1 MRRRMWPM
9 WLAALLLAFSAMTYG
24 QDSPA
29 QLDLLT
35 RPESEAGPTVVWVS
49 MFVIDIGGIDGVAQ
63 TFDASVYVR
72 LRWKDPRL
80 AHDDS
85 GRRRLPLAEVWH
97 PKTMFLN
104 QAGILRPSLPMV
116 VRVEQDGTAEYRQ
129 RYVGPFSQP
138 LDLEEFPFDEHA
150 FVLHLISPGNGSAE
164 IEFAPDP
171 DVVASGMPGAAGI
184 AARLSLPDWRI
195 MKFFA
200 GERALIG
207 RYAADTAGYAMEF
220 HAQRQ
225 VGYYVWKVL
234 LPLVLIVMMAWTAFW
249 IDPTLA
255 GTQIAVATTSML
267 TLIAYRFLLD
277 SLVPRLPYMTR
288 MDYFILGST
297 VLVFLTLVEVVV
309 RSSLAK
315 TKRREL
321 ARRIDRWSRI
331 AFPLAFVILT
341 LVSFLPSWEAAVG

>member
-1 MRRRMWPM
+1 MQRRR
-9 WLAALLLAFSAMTYG
+9 LLLVVAFGLAVSSAADG
-24 QDSPA
+24 QNVQE

-35 RPESEAGPTVVWVS
+35 RPAPEAGPTVVWAS
-49 MFVIDIGGIDGVAQ
+49 MFIIDIGGIDGVKQ

-80 AHDDS
+80 AHSDG
-85 GRRRLPLAEVWH
+85 GRRRLPLAEIWR
-97 PKTMFLN
+97 PKTIFLN
-104 QAGILRPSLPMV
+104 QAGILRPSLPMMA
-116 VRVEQDGTAEYRQ
+116 RVEQDGTVEYRQ

-150 FVLHLISPGNGSAE
+150 FVLHLISPGNGSTE
-164 IEFAPDP
+164 IEFVPDP

-184 AARLSLPDWRI
+184 AERLSLPDWRI

-200 GERALIG
+200 GERPLVG
-207 RYAADTAGYAMEF
+207 TYAADTAGYALEF

-249 IDPTLA
+249 IDPTMA
-255 GTQIAVATTSML
+255 GTQVSVATTSML

-297 VLVFLTLVEVVV
+297 VLVFLTLVEVVMT
-309 RSSLAK
+309 SALAK
-315 TKRREL
+315 MNRRGL
-321 ARRIDRWSRI
+321 ARRIDRVSRV
-331 AFPLAFVILT
+331 AFPLAFLILT